1 MAILPE
7 KTEAM
12 LDELL
17 ASSKRCCRSLTDV
30 LSKNTDELC
39 FRIFQEFKG
48 KLRIPTFLEKG

>member
-1 MAILPE
+1 
-7 KTEAM
+7 M

-17 ASSKRCCRSLTDV
+17 ASSKEMLPQFDDV